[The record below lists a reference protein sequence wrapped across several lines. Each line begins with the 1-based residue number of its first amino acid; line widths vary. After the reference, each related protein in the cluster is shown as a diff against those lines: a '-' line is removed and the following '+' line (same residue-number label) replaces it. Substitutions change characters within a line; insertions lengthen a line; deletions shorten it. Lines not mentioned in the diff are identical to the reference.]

1 MSFFASLFGAARS
14 AVTSTASSPEAESK
28 RNELNVIFNGLI
40 RNTNEIDIIELTKPN
55 LCQGYVFQ
63 LHRAFQDMQEARKA
77 KELKT
82 LVMDSKDSSDSFESI
97 VFHPIKRKRPTDA
110 EMCKEMSVF
119 HLELIFLLYAVVLST
134 GKQYN
139 APTEILDGRRTTLTN
154 VRRTRR
160 RQRGGAR
167 PQEDLSLFIENS
179 KKYTSATGF
188 YDGIANYLYGVMSK
202 ERLSQVGDGIDY
214 KEKFNQSLASL
225 SNYDTLASSLLMG
238 LIEFNFNHISEAAS
252 RGRGTRYGEAALIM
266 STWLRDEPPI
276 PIHYPGTIDNLFID
290 VFTQQICDW
299 IIRFDK
305 LTDQEIADMTDNLN
319 SELWTEY
326 DKTKIRIILAE
337 KYFLSGQ
344 KNKAHEF
351 VRYVSSFDDWR
362 EKFY

>member
-1 MSFFASLFGAARS
+1 MGFWQTGYQEFHEIQGLAEVSIGPPQPPEFVCPMCQKIYRSITELQTHAFEKHPSREPRIFIRREVLGADRIVESKLSSKDIAFLNCKAIIINNKLFDENSAKEIISRASFENFQIDLRGESTTQKHQLRIKIPSKDDLDGIIKCLKDMIAARRLDL
-14 AVTSTASSPEAESK
+14 EA
-28 RNELNVIFNGLI
+28 I
-40 RNTNEIDIIELTKPN
+40 T
-55 LCQGYVFQ
+55 
-63 LHRAFQDMQEARKA
+63 
-77 KELKT
+77 
-82 LVMDSKDSSDSFESI
+82 
-97 VFHPIKRKRPTDA
+97 
-110 EMCKEMSVF
+110 
-119 HLELIFLLYAVVLST
+119 
-134 GKQYN
+134 
-139 APTEILDGRRTTLTN
+139 
-154 VRRTRR
+154 
-160 RQRGGAR
+160 
-167 PQEDLSLFIENS
+167 LFIENS